1 MKKTLTTLILL
12 LLFSCS
18 STKTFQANDN
28 CIENEEFK
36 KYFFLNIENI
46 ENNIVKTQ
54 DKSFKNSL
62 IFLSKYVH
70 VSFESTLNYANIYP
84 VDTFKKDK
92 ENWLKWY
99 ELNKCN
105 NIKIKK

>member
-1 MKKTLTTLILL
+1 MKKILTTLILL

-18 STKTFQANDN
+18 STKTFQTNDD

-36 KYFFLNIENI
+36 KNFFFNIENI
-46 ENNIVKTQ
+46 ENNIDKIQ

-62 IFLSKYVH
+62 NFLSKYVH
-70 VSFESTLNYANIYP
+70 VSFESTLNYANVYP
-84 VDTFKKDK
+84 VDSFRRDK